1 MKTSNVQLDFLH
13 ESYSVA
19 LYDMSIEDVKERC
32 EKRLVFEKAVQAANF
47 LGIIPSKFYDRIG
60 KGKYAYHR
68 DTKQKFAVRKI
79 KQ

>member
-13 ESYSVA
+13 ESYAVV
-19 LYDMSIEDVKERC
+19 LYDMSIENINERN
-32 EKRLVFEKAVQAANF
+32 EKRIFFDKAVKAANF

-60 KGKYAYHR
+60 KGKYAYHVE
-68 DTKQKFAVRKI
+68 TGKKYAVRKI